1 MPLTQKAPVDLGL
14 SLALA
19 VVASSNAPVLL
30 LDEHRHVVTASDA
43 FCHAFDVDC
52 ATIAGKDFAALGA
65 GEWAIP
71 QLQSLLRAT
80 AAGLAEV
87 KDYEFDL
94 IREGHDTR
102 CLVLN
107 AHKLN
112 YGEGGAIR
120 LLLAISDVTEARI
133 ARKLNEDLVR
143 DKGLLLQEL
152 QHRVAN
158 SLQIIASVLMQSARK
173 VQSEEA
179 RGHLRDAHNR
189 VMSIAAVQR
198 QLAIS
203 SVDRVKLQPYLSQ
216 LCDSL
221 GASMIHDPEQISIK
235 VTSDDS
241 SVAAD
246 VSISLGLVV
255 TELVINALKHAFPD
269 GRQGR
274 IVVGYERTG
283 EDWTLSITDDGVG
296 MPSDADAAKA
306 GLGTNIVQALA
317 KQLQANISVV
327 DQSPGTAVS
336 LDHVAP
342 PKGKGAA
349 PIVELAAV

>member
-30 LDEHRHVVTASDA
+30 LDEHRRVVTASNA
-43 FCHAFDVDC
+43 FCHAFDLDC
-52 ATIAGKDFAALGA
+52 TTIAGKDFASLGA

-94 IREGHDTR
+94 TREGQDTR

-112 YGEGGAIR
+112 YGDGGAIR
-120 LLLAISDVTEARI
+120 MLLAISDVTEARI

-221 GASMIHDPEQISIK
+221 GASMIHDPEQISIT

-241 SVAAD
+241 SVAAN

-269 GRQGR
+269 DRQGR
-274 IVVGYERTG
+274 IVVGYGRKG
-283 EDWTLSITDDGVG
+283 EDWTLSVTDDGVG
-296 MPSDADAAKA
+296 MSPDSDAAKA

-317 KQLQANISVV
+317 KQLQAEISVV
-327 DQSPGTAVS
+327 DQKPGTAVS
-336 LDHVAP
+336 LEHVASRM
-342 PKGKGAA
+342 GKGGA
-349 PIVELAAV
+349 PIVKPTAL